1 MASLGCCELVKGFF
15 HSFFSRWLVPIDHLT
30 IFFDEVTKMVRFF
43 DIFFSGL
50 ALIVLSP
57 LLIII
62 TLVLKLSGEGEIFFL
77 QDRVGKN
84 RNLFKVFKFATMLKD
99 SPHIATDTVT
109 IKNDPRVLPTGKFLR
124 KTKINELPQLL
135 NVFIGHMSLVGP
147 RPQAPRCF
155 DAFPVESQD
164 IIVQVKPGLSGIG
177 PIVFRGEEDILEG
190 HSGTLDFY
198 DNIIGPYKG
207 KVEAWYV
214 GNQNLLVYFSLILLT
229 VWVVLFSKSDLIWR
243 LYKDLPSPPDILKK
257 DLNFP
262 G

>member
-1 MASLGCCELVKGFF
+1 ML
-15 HSFFSRWLVPIDHLT
+15 I
-30 IFFDEVTKMVRFF
+30 RFF
-43 DIFFSGL
+43 DVVLSGL
-50 ALIVLSP
+50 ALTVLSP
-57 LLIII
+57 LLIPI
-62 TLVLKLSGEGEIFFL
+62 VLFLKFSGEGEIFFL
-77 QDRVGKN
+77 QERVGKN
-84 RNLFKVFKFATMLKD
+84 REMFKLFKFATMLKD
-99 SPHIATDTVT
+99 SPSMGTGTVT
-109 IKNDPRVLPTGKFLR
+109 MKNDPRVLPAGKFLR

-147 RPQAPRCF
+147 RPQARRCF

-214 GNQNLLVYFSLILLT
+214 GNQNLFAYFSLILLT
-229 VWVVLFSKSDLIWR
+229 VWVVLFPKSDLIWR
-243 LYKDLPSPPDILKK
+243 LYKDLPPPPDILKQ

>member
-1 MASLGCCELVKGFF
+1 ML
-15 HSFFSRWLVPIDHLT
+15 I
-30 IFFDEVTKMVRFF
+30 RFF
-43 DIFFSGL
+43 DVVLSGL

-57 LLIII
+57 LLIPI
-62 TLVLKLSGEGEIFFL
+62 VLFLKFSGEGEIFFL
-77 QDRVGKN
+77 QERVGKN
-84 RNLFKVFKFATMLKD
+84 REMFKLFKFATMLKD
-99 SPHIATDTVT
+99 SPSMGTGTVT
-109 IKNDPRVLPTGKFLR
+109 MKNDPRVLPAGKFLR

-147 RPQAPRCF
+147 RPQASRCF

-198 DNIIGPYKG
+198 DNVIGPYKG

-214 GNQNLLVYFSLILLT
+214 GKQGLIAYFSLILLT
-229 VWVVLFSKSDLIWR
+229 VWVVLFPKSDLVWR
-243 LYKDLPSPPDILKK
+243 LFKDLPSPPDPLKK

-262 G
+262 D

>member
-1 MASLGCCELVKGFF
+1 ML
-15 HSFFSRWLVPIDHLT
+15 I
-30 IFFDEVTKMVRFF
+30 RFF
-43 DIFFSGL
+43 DVVLSGL
-50 ALIVLSP
+50 ALVVLSP
-57 LLIII
+57 LLIPI
-62 TLVLKLSGEGEIFFL
+62 VLFLKFSGEGEIFFL
-77 QDRVGKN
+77 QERVGKN
-84 RNLFKVFKFATMLKD
+84 RDMFKLFKFATMLKD
-99 SPHIATDTVT
+99 SPSMGTGTVT
-109 IKNDPRVLPTGKFLR
+109 MKNDPRVLPAGKFLR

-198 DNIIGPYKG
+198 DNVIGPYKG
-207 KVEAWYV
+207 DVEAWYV
-214 GNQNLLVYFSLILLT
+214 GKQGLITYFSLILLT
-229 VWVVLFSKSDLIWR
+229 VWVVLFPKSDLVWR
-243 LYKDLPSPPDILKK
+243 LFIDLPSPPDILKN

-262 G
+262 D

>member
-1 MASLGCCELVKGFF
+1 ML
-15 HSFFSRWLVPIDHLT
+15 I
-30 IFFDEVTKMVRFF
+30 RFF
-43 DIFFSGL
+43 DVLLSGL

-57 LLIII
+57 LLIPI
-62 TLVLKLSGEGEIFFL
+62 VLFLKFSGEGEIFFL
-77 QDRVGKN
+77 QERVGKN
-84 RNLFKVFKFATMLKD
+84 REMFKLFKFVTMLKD
-99 SPHIATDTVT
+99 SPSIGTGTVT
-109 IKNDPRVLPTGKFLR
+109 MKNDPRVLPAGKFLR

-198 DNIIGPYKG
+198 DNVIGPYKG
-207 KVEAWYV
+207 DVEAWYV
-214 GNQNLLVYFSLILLT
+214 GKQGLIAYFSLILLT
-229 VWVVLFSKSDLIWR
+229 VWVVLFPKSDLVWR
-243 LYKDLPSPPDILKK
+243 LFKDLPSPPDILKN

-262 G
+262 D

>member
-1 MASLGCCELVKGFF
+1 ML
-15 HSFFSRWLVPIDHLT
+15 I
-30 IFFDEVTKMVRFF
+30 RFF
-43 DIFFSGL
+43 DVVLSGL

-57 LLIII
+57 LLIPI
-62 TLVLKLSGEGEIFFL
+62 VLFLKFSGEGEIFFL
-77 QDRVGKN
+77 QERVGKH
-84 RNLFKVFKFATMLKD
+84 REMFKLFKFATMLKD
-99 SPHIATDTVT
+99 SPSMGTGSVT
-109 IKNDPRVLPTGKFLR
+109 MKNDPRVLPAGKFLR

-198 DNIIGPYKG
+198 DNVIGPYKG
-207 KVEAWYV
+207 DVEAWYV
-214 GNQNLLVYFSLILLT
+214 GKQGLIAYFSLILLT
-229 VWVVLFSKSDLIWR
+229 VWVVLFPKSDLVWR
-243 LYKDLPSPPDILKK
+243 LFKDLPSPPDILKK

-262 G
+262 D